1 MWHDNVVQPMG
12 INYCIMC
19 LLSSF
24 QDHHSLI
31 QFLHDLVRSNDHL
44 FNLYCST
51 PLTFTQAKMIDCV
64 IAADG
69 YSHERDAITS
79 WLESSNKSPM
89 TGKDSSNTRLHL
101 NSRLRA
107 IISEHAEL

>member
-1 MWHDNVVQPMG
+1 
-12 INYCIMC
+12 MC

-44 FNLYCST
+44 INLHCLTS
-51 PLTFTQAKMIDCV
+51 LTFAQAKMIDCV

-69 YSHERDAITS
+69 YSYERGAITS
-79 WLESSNKSPM
+79 WLASSNKSPM
-89 TGKDSSNTRLHL
+89 TGKDLSNTRLHL
-101 NSRLRA
+101 NIRLRA
-107 IISEHAEL
+107 VISEHAEL